1 MKVYR
6 LTADIDRKYAQ
17 IHSQMEQEPKE
28 GITVMWDDWLVKGN
42 IIPDFIFSVYSISKT
57 KIIEDLQNRFNGLE
71 KIKLLWEKNPKEEVA
86 KNIHRLKWLPKEKD
100 PKNKVAVEGHKG
112 PHGEDY
118 HKEIYNRLEA
128 AGARGEEKARKEGI
142 TEESKIIEQGAK
154 EFIKELQKLSKEC
167 STEGERLNKII
178 TKKI

>member
-1 MKVYR
+1 MINLFIILQAINIKPIQVY
-6 LTADIDRKYAQ
+6 LGSSLKDMVWVDLK
-17 IHSQMEQEPKE
+17 MEE
-28 GITVMWDDWLVKGN
+28 
-42 IIPDFIFSVYSISKT
+42 
-57 KIIEDLQNRFNGLE
+57 
-71 KIKLLWEKNPKEEVA
+71 
-86 KNIHRLKWLPKEKD
+86 KEKMFLND

-128 AGARGEEKARKEGI
+128 VGARGEEKARKEGI

-154 EFIKELQKLSKEC
+154 EFIEELEKLSKEC

>member
-1 MKVYR
+1 MINLFIILQAINIKPIQVY
-6 LTADIDRKYAQ
+6 LGSSLKDMVWVDLK
-17 IHSQMEQEPKE
+17 MEE
-28 GITVMWDDWLVKGN
+28 
-42 IIPDFIFSVYSISKT
+42 
-57 KIIEDLQNRFNGLE
+57 
-71 KIKLLWEKNPKEEVA
+71 
-86 KNIHRLKWLPKEKD
+86 KEKMFLND

>member
-1 MKVYR
+1 VSDTNTWVDFLGLSYDKPIHHIASNKHKTYSSLFR
-6 LTADIDRKYAQ
+6 FLFKRYGLGRFKNGRERKD
-17 IHSQMEQEPKE
+17 
-28 GITVMWDDWLVKGN
+28 VLN
-42 IIPDFIFSVYSISKT
+42 
-57 KIIEDLQNRFNGLE
+57 
-71 KIKLLWEKNPKEEVA
+71 
-86 KNIHRLKWLPKEKD
+86 D

-167 STEGERLNKII
+167 STEREILNKII
-178 TKKI
+178 TKKYEIF

>member
-1 MKVYR
+1 MSDTNAWVDLLGLSYDKPIHHIASNKHKTYSSLFR
-6 LTADIDRKYAQ
+6 FLFKRYGLGRFKNGRERKD
-17 IHSQMEQEPKE
+17 
-28 GITVMWDDWLVKGN
+28 VLN
-42 IIPDFIFSVYSISKT
+42 
-57 KIIEDLQNRFNGLE
+57 
-71 KIKLLWEKNPKEEVA
+71 
-86 KNIHRLKWLPKEKD
+86 D

-154 EFIKELQKLSKEC
+154 NLLKNYRNYLKNVVRKEKDLTKL
-167 STEGERLNKII
+167 
-178 TKKI
+178 

>member
-1 MKVYR
+1 MSDTNAWVDLLGLSYDKPIHHIASNKHKAYSSLFR
-6 LTADIDRKYAQ
+6 FLFKRYGLGRFKNGRERKD
-17 IHSQMEQEPKE
+17 
-28 GITVMWDDWLVKGN
+28 VLN
-42 IIPDFIFSVYSISKT
+42 
-57 KIIEDLQNRFNGLE
+57 
-71 KIKLLWEKNPKEEVA
+71 
-86 KNIHRLKWLPKEKD
+86 D

-167 STEGERLNKII
+167 STERERLNKII

>member
-1 MKVYR
+1 MINLFIILQAINIKPIQVY
-6 LTADIDRKYAQ
+6 LGSSLKDMVWVDLK
-17 IHSQMEQEPKE
+17 MEE
-28 GITVMWDDWLVKGN
+28 
-42 IIPDFIFSVYSISKT
+42 
-57 KIIEDLQNRFNGLE
+57 
-71 KIKLLWEKNPKEEVA
+71 
-86 KNIHRLKWLPKEKD
+86 KEKDVLND

>member
-1 MKVYR
+1 MINLFIILQAINIKPIQVY
-6 LTADIDRKYAQ
+6 LGSSLKDMVWVDLK
-17 IHSQMEQEPKE
+17 MEE
-28 GITVMWDDWLVKGN
+28 
-42 IIPDFIFSVYSISKT
+42 
-57 KIIEDLQNRFNGLE
+57 
-71 KIKLLWEKNPKEEVA
+71 
-86 KNIHRLKWLPKEKD
+86 KEKMFLND

-128 AGARGEEKARKEGI
+128 VGARGEEKARKEGI

-167 STEGERLNKII
+167 STEGERFNKII
-178 TKKI
+178 SKKI

>member
-1 MKVYR
+1 MDLLGLSYEEVR
-6 LTADIDRKYAQ
+6 EVQ
-17 IHSQMEQEPKE
+17 
-28 GITVMWDDWLVKGN
+28 KG
-42 IIPDFIFSVYSISKT
+42 
-57 KIIEDLQNRFNGLE
+57 E
-71 KIKLLWEKNPKEEVA
+71 KILDLIREAKRETFLEGKEYAVI
-86 KNIHRLKWLPKEKD
+86 KRKDVLND